1 MKFDNKPLRVIATD
15 LDGTLLP
22 HGGQFHAND
31 LDALIRLGE
40 QGIVRIIATGRSLW
54 SAQKVLHDDFPI
66 DYLVFSSGAGIYCW
80 KEKRLLHSYS
90 IPFEDVRMA
99 MNLFKAHNLAFTLH
113 HKSPFNHQFYY
124 HKGTNPHPNLFD
136 YLSHYHPHGTLMHD
150 EAQPGEYSQLL
161 AFMPNKALF
170 DQLRPE
176 IVNMKTVRATSP
188 IDNSSIWLECFNPK
202 VSKANGIE
210 MICQQCGISP
220 DQVGVIGNDYNDLDM
235 LNAFAHAGV
244 VNNAPDELTKQFLVM
259 PSVNDAGFSHFVAS
273 SVLALS

>member
-1 MKFDNKPLRVIATD
+1 MKFDNTPLRVIATD

-31 LDALIRLGE
+31 LDALNRLGE

-80 KEKRLLHSYS
+80 KQKRLMHSYS
-90 IPFEDVRMA
+90 IPFEDVQKAMQLFRM
-99 MNLFKAHNLAFTLH
+99 HNLAFTLH
-113 HKSPFNHQFYY
+113 RKSPFNHQFFY
-124 HKGTNPHPNLFD
+124 HQGSHPHPNLFD
-136 YLSHYHPHGTLMHD
+136 YLAHYHPHGTRMHN
-150 EAQPGEYSQLL
+150 EAQHDEYSQLL
-161 AFMPNKALF
+161 AFMPDKALF
-170 DQLRPE
+170 DELRPA
-176 IVNMKTVRATSP
+176 IVNLKTVRATSP
-188 IDNSSIWLECFNPK
+188 IDNSSIWLECFNPN

-210 MICQQCGISP
+210 LICQQHGIST

-235 LNAFAHAGV
+235 LNAFSHSAV
-244 VNNAPDELTKQFLVM
+244 VNNAPDELTNQFLVL